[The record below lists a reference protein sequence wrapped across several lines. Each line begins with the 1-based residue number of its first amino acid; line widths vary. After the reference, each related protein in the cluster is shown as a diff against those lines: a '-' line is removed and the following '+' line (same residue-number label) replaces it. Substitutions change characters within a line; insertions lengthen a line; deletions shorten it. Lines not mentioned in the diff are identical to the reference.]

1 TITYVWTVDDI
12 AQDSTAATMDY
23 TLASPA
29 GTKKIKVVATN
40 TLSAGDPEIAEAST
54 TITVNKKE
62 NNSTIAVTPASPAAV
77 EIGTATTFTANV
89 SNQPSGAAI
98 AYTWKV

>member
-1 TITYVWTVDDI
+1 
-12 AQDSTAATMDY
+12 MDY